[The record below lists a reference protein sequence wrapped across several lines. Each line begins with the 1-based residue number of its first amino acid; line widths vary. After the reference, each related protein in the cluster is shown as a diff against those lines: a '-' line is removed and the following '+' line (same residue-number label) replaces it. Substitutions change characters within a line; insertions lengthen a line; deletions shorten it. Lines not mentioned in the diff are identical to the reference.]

1 MGCLCSNRRWATCE
15 IRGDWFFAFGNKAA
29 DEYHPSFYDLVKY
42 GDEFSQGGGFDRVTR
57 SFFLPIE
64 TRSPGSVVRS
74 VTFFAALL
82 ILTELNI
89 RTFLVLNNEV
99 K

>member
-1 MGCLCSNRRWATCE
+1 MGCLCSNR
-15 IRGDWFFAFGNKAA
+15 RGDWFFAFGNKAA
-29 DEYHPSFYDLVKY
+29 DEYHPSLYDLVKY

-82 ILTELNI
+82 ILTELII